1 MRFFFF
7 MTCAL
12 WDQCSEICPR
22 LQGVAKKE
30 GMRGDFDVLH
40 SAFDIRHCFCA
51 LEKQYRISNTEW
63 KSVSLKKETPSSRS
77 LKGFRIKSGIVLLS
91 RTVAGIVPLA
101 PRGLTS
107 LFEMGRGVTPSI
119 LTPENSIEKR
129 QERLSACPTFY

>member
-1 MRFFFF
+1 MPAAARRG
-7 MTCAL
+7 
-12 WDQCSEICPR
+12 EKRGNEGR
-22 LQGVAKKE
+22 LRRSTFG
-30 GMRGDFDVLH
+30 
-40 SAFDIRHCFCA
+40 IRYST
-51 LEKQYRISNTEW
+51 LLLRSGKTISISNTEW

-129 QERLSACPTFY
+129 QE